1 MTEQEIANMLFA
13 GQPESSATSQS
24 LLSGVAVSDSAR
36 GTVQV
41 KIDGAQVGTGDQ
53 ESVLLDTTCAVSAG
67 QRVTITLFGRDGSG
81 KKAFV
86 SGVVGGGSGGGD
98 ISALEQRM
106 TNAENDIDALETKES
121 DDRTKINEL
130 IDAVNATKWYR
141 IYYFTVSGK
150 NHACGLW
157 YQPSSGLVYIG
168 MEVNGQWNTGWNYY
182 NSTALPADLRP
193 SSPPYQPALH
203 DARNVIW
210 STPRIL
216 LCSGADGKLS
226 VNLESGGTSNEA
238 GTLLYMVKPN
248 LSYTSIYYTGPD
260 IVKLSMT
267 RALAARVALGDGLD
281 WTPEE
286 LERDV
291 DTLNEA
297 YDIIFGD
304 DTSTQGDER

>member
-1 MTEQEIANMLFA
+1 MTEQEIANALF
-13 GQPESSATSQS
+13 GQETPGSSTAQS
-24 LLSGVAVSDSAR
+24 LLSGTALADSS
-36 GTVQV
+36 GGQVLVQ
-41 KIDGAQVGTGDQ
+41 IDGAQVGLGEDQ
-53 ESVLLDTTCAVSAG
+53 SVLLDTTCAVTAG

-121 DDRTKINEL
+121 DDRTKINEV
-130 IDAVNATKWYR
+130 IDAVNAMKWYR
-141 IYYFTVSGK
+141 IYYFTVSGTS
-150 NHACGLW
+150 HGCGLW

-168 MEVNGQWNTGWNYY
+168 MNINGSWSTGWNYY
-182 NSTALPADLRP
+182 NSTAIPSDLRP

-216 LCSGADGKLS
+216 LCSGSDGKLS

-248 LSYTSIYYTGPD
+248 LTYTSIYYTGPD
-260 IVKLSMT
+260 ITKLAMT

-297 YDIIFGD
+297 YDVIFGD